1 MSDGIWL
8 LLGLLLLAYLGSN
21 LVGGRAIRGFGLPS
35 GSEYLVLGFA
45 LGPHVLDVVG
55 RSLAHTFEPV
65 VLVGTGWLALVM
77 GVGYV
82 RVADRWINPGRAAVG
97 VLLAAVCCVA
107 VTAAVYFLAPMVAGF
122 HGFQRLAIALGVGAC
137 ASATTRHS
145 VRWVVERHGARGP
158 LADFAAD
165 AARAS
170 ALVPPLAL
178 TVLFAL
184 SPGGA
189 LPSVPVIG
197 RVGITLGFGA
207 MMGLLAA
214 QLLGR
219 DFRRDESWGVMLG
232 TGLLTLG
239 AADRAGLSL
248 IGATFAMGLAL
259 ASSRHRLDIK
269 AMLTPT
275 EKPVLLPV
283 VLLAGAYV
291 SLKLP
296 TAVFVLVG
304 LAVVAKVLTRVWLGT
319 LLALGPARG
328 TGADF
333 GVSMLASGGFTI
345 AVALAFSTRFP
356 GVASDAVLLFAVVS
370 TVLGEWLAPAALRR
384 SLGRAGELH
393 MVAEGDG
400 GRLSDAPDSLVSR
413 ESHG

>member
-45 LGPHVLDVVG
+45 LGPHVLDVLG

-65 VLVGTGWLALVM
+65 VLVGTGWLALVV
-77 GVGYV
+77 GVGYT

-97 VLLAAVCCVA
+97 VLLGALSCLAVA
-107 VTAAVYFLAPMVAGF
+107 AAVYLVAPQLG
-122 HGFQRLAIALGVGAC
+122 GFQGFSRLAIALGMGAC

-170 ALVPPLAL
+170 ALVAPLTLA
-178 TVLFAL
+178 VLFAL
-184 SPGGA
+184 APGGA
-189 LPSVPVIG
+189 LPSVPVLG
-197 RVGITLGFGA
+197 RIAITLGFGA
-207 MMGLLAA
+207 GLGLIAA
-214 QLLGR
+214 LLLGR
-219 DFRRDESWGVMLG
+219 DFRRDESWGVLLG
-232 TGLLTLG
+232 TGLLTVG

-248 IGATFAMGLAL
+248 LGAMIAMGLTL
-259 ASSRHRLDIK
+259 AASRHRLEIK

-283 VLLAGAYV
+283 TLLAGAYV
-291 SLKLP
+291 NLKLP
-296 TAVFVLVG
+296 TSVFLLVGTAVLVKVATRLLLG
-304 LAVVAKVLTRVWLGT
+304 LALSA
-319 LLALGPARG
+319 GPARG

-333 GVSMLASGGFTI
+333 GLSMLASGGFTI
-345 AVALAFSTRFP
+345 AAALAFSTRVP

-370 TVLGEWLAPAALRR
+370 TILGEWLAPAALRR
-384 SLGRAGELH
+384 SLERAGELH
-393 MVAEGDG
+393 AVDPAEI
-400 GRLSDAPDSLVSR
+400 GRPSDAPDELIGR

>member
-1 MSDGIWL
+1 VSDGIWL

-55 RSLAHTFEPV
+55 RSLARTFEPV
-65 VLVGTGWLALVM
+65 VLVGTGWLSLVVA
-77 GVGYV
+77 VGYV
-82 RVADRWINPGRAAVG
+82 RVADRWIKPSRAAAGIVLG
-97 VLLAAVCCVA
+97 VLSCGAVA
-107 VTAAVYFLAPMVAGF
+107 AAVYFLSPLFAPFRGF
-122 HGFQRLAIALGVGAC
+122 ERLAVALGIGAC

-170 ALVPPLAL
+170 ARVPPLAL

-184 SPGGA
+184 APGGA
-189 LPSVPVIG
+189 LPAVPVLG
-197 RVGITLGFGA
+197 RIGITLAFGA
-207 MMGLLAA
+207 AIGLVAA
-214 QLLGR
+214 LLLGR
-219 DFRRDESWGVMLG
+219 DFRRDESWGVLLG
-232 TGLLTLG
+232 TGLLTAG
-239 AADRAGLSL
+239 AADRVGLSL
-248 IGATFAMGLAL
+248 LGAMFAMGLIL
-259 ASSRHRLDIK
+259 AASRHRLDIK

-291 SLKLP
+291 NLRLP
-296 TAVFVLVG
+296 TSVFVLVG
-304 LAVVAKVLTRVWLGT
+304 LAVAAKIVVRVLLGVA
-319 LLALGPARG
+319 LAAGPARG

-345 AVALAFSTRFP
+345 AAALAFSTRVP
-356 GVASDAVLLFAVVS
+356 GMASDTVLLFAVVS
-370 TVLGEWLAPAALRR
+370 TILGEWLSPAALRR
-384 SLGRAGELH
+384 SLDRAGELH
-393 MVAEGDG
+393 AVDVSEI
-400 GRLSDAPDSLVSR
+400 GRPSDAPEDLVSR

>member
-1 MSDGIWL
+1 MSEGIWL

-65 VLVGTGWLALVM
+65 VLVGTGWLALVA

-82 RVADRWINPGRAAVG
+82 RVADRWIKPSRAAVG
-97 VLLAAVCCVA
+97 VLLGALSCAAVA
-107 VTAAVYFLAPMVAGF
+107 AAVYFVSPYFASFRGF
-122 HGFQRLAIALGVGAC
+122 ERLAVALGIGAC

-170 ALVPPLAL
+170 AMVPPLAL
-178 TVLFAL
+178 TILFAL
-184 SPGGA
+184 APGGG
-189 LPSVPVIG
+189 LPAVPVLGRIG
-197 RVGITLGFGA
+197 VTLLFGA
-207 MMGLLAA
+207 AIGLVAA
-214 QLLGR
+214 LLLGR
-219 DFRRDESWGVMLG
+219 DFRRDESWGVLLG
-232 TGLLTLG
+232 TGLLTAG
-239 AADRAGLSL
+239 AADRVGLSL
-248 IGATFAMGLAL
+248 LGAMFALGLIL
-259 ASSRHRLDIK
+259 AASRHRLDIK
-269 AMLTPT
+269 AMVTPT

-291 SLKLP
+291 NLKLP
-296 TAVFVLVG
+296 TSVFVLVG
-304 LAVVAKVLTRVWLGT
+304 LAVGAKIVVRVLLG
-319 LLALGPARG
+319 LVLAVGPARG

-345 AVALAFSTRFP
+345 AAALAFSTRVP
-356 GVASDAVLLFAVVS
+356 GVASDTVLLFAVVS
-370 TVLGEWLAPAALRR
+370 TILGEWVSPAALRR
-384 SLGRAGELH
+384 SLNRAGELH
-393 MVAEGDG
+393 AVDPSEV
-400 GRLSDAPDSLVSR
+400 GRPSDAPDELISR